1 MIEQKSTTPYKIFGS
16 FYSIKGID
24 NGLLPILV
32 WLLMFVVM
40 VICTSF
46 PIFGFP
52 SIFTQEIKVPV
63 EVPIEIEKR
72 VEVIKYVE
80 MTGMPTSQFIRHF
93 NPRVDPTIAKQI
105 GGAVD
110 KYSKEYQIPKKLILG
125 IIKKESTFNP
135 FARSSVAFGL
145 MQVYPKYHQDKID
158 KLGIKDQRELYHIDN
173 AINLGCQI
181 FREYYKASNED
192 LDETFHK
199 YLSKKATKEQVNAYK
214 NAILTAWARMEMM
227 EYEYKNKKENEDER

>member
-1 MIEQKSTTPYKIFGS
+1 MIDRERTTPFKPFGN

-24 NGLLPILV
+24 NGLLPILA

-40 VICTSF
+40 VICMCILF
-46 PIFGFP
+46 IGYPDIFVKK
-52 SIFTQEIKVPV
+52 IKVPI
-63 EVPIEIEKR
+63 EVPIEVEKQ
-72 VEVIKYVE
+72 VDVIKYVE
-80 MTGMPTSQFIRHF
+80 MTGMPTAQFVMHF
-93 NPRVDPTIAKQI
+93 NPRVDPAIAEQI
-105 GGAVD
+105 GNAVD

-135 FARSSVAFGL
+135 FAKSSVAFGL
-145 MQVYPKYHQDKID
+145 MQVYPKYHQEKID

-181 FREYYKASNED
+181 FREYYTASNED

-227 EYEYKNKKENEDER
+227 EYEYKNKKDNEDGV